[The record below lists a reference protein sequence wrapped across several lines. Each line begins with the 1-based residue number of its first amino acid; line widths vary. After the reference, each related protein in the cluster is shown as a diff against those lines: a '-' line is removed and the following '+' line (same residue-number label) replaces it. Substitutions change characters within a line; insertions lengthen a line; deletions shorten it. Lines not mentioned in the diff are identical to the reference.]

1 MEPLN
6 TDNRAFSLI
15 EVLLAITLFAMF
27 SVGTFYVAA
36 DTIQQDARVQLDTEA
51 LQYAQEGI
59 EATRNIRDRSY
70 LALTNG
76 DHGLNFTSDIW
87 SFVQAPEIVD
97 GFYNRTITISDV
109 YRDSSGNITGIG
121 DFDPETKHV
130 ESKVEWTWK
139 GALPRSVRLETYL
152 TNWSADDWIQTT
164 CTEFNGGTLDGVE
177 VEASPAPPADNCLIE
192 LEFIEAP
199 SSFYTSADIG
209 EHGNDVVV
217 DGNYAYVAT
226 SKTNTGLT
234 IVDLSDAE
242 NPMIISQLDISGKGR
257 TITKD
262 GNYVYMGV
270 EKSTEG
276 LAIVNVENPT
286 GPILTKSFNVGG
298 YGNQPVVSG
307 NTLYM
312 GVNADEGFI
321 SVDITDKSN
330 PSQLDSLEIDDEE
343 VKVVHL
349 NGNHAYLG
357 SSEDDEGLTV
367 VDISNPSSLNI
378 VTSLDVGEEV
388 NAIEISGAFAF
399 LGTEESND
407 SLIVVNISNPAGPS
421 VVTSMD
427 VGGEIQ
433 DLVMLGTYLYAAVDD
448 NEAGLAVINIENP
461 AAPTL
466 SYNFDLNGKGT
477 GIDTA
482 GSYVYI
488 TLDVNNR
495 GLVIVETLSP
505 SLATSGNYAS
515 SISDTGSDT
524 TRYNFI
530 EWDHASVPG
539 GTVRFQ
545 IRTADSVANMT
556 SATWVGSDG
565 TNATY
570 YENSRTAISLDP
582 SRTGQRYSQFKA
594 FIDSDG
600 ATTPTIESV
609 RINYN
614 P

>member
-1 MEPLN
+1 
-6 TDNRAFSLI
+6 
-15 EVLLAITLFAMF
+15 MF

-76 DHGLNFTSDIW
+76 DHGLDLTSDVW
-87 SFVQAPEIVD
+87 SFVQAPELVD

-109 YRDSSGNITGIG
+109 YRDASGDIAVTG

-139 GALPRSVRLETYL
+139 GALPRSVRFETYL
-152 TNWSADDWIQTT
+152 SNWSADDWIQTT
-164 CTEFNGGTLDGVE
+164 CTEFSGGTLDGVE
-177 VEASPAPPADNCLIE
+177 VVASPAPPLDNCLIQ

-199 SSFYTSADIG
+199 SSFYTSVDIG
-209 EHGNDVVV
+209 EHGSDVVV
-217 DGNYAYVAT
+217 DGNYVYVAT
-226 SKTNTGLT
+226 SKTQTGLT
-234 IVDLSDAE
+234 IVDVSDAG
-242 NPMIISQLDISGKGR
+242 NPVIVSQLDINGKGR
-257 TITKD
+257 YITKD
-262 GNYVYMGV
+262 GNYVYVGV
-270 EKSTEG
+270 EKSTKG
-276 LAIVNVENPT
+276 LAIVNVTNPAS
-286 GPILTKSFNVGG
+286 PVLTKSFNVGG

-312 GVNADEGFI
+312 GVDDEDEGFI
-321 SVDITDKSN
+321 SVDITTKSS
-330 PSQLDSLEIDDEE
+330 PLLLDSLSISNEPAQ
-343 VKVVHL
+343 VVHL
-349 NGNHAYLG
+349 NGNYALIG
-357 SSEDDEGLTV
+357 SSEDDQGLTV
-367 VDISNPSSLNI
+367 VDISNPSSLSV

-399 LGTEESND
+399 LGTEESDD
-407 SLIVVNISNPAGPS
+407 SLMGVNISNPAS
-421 VVTSMD
+421 LSMVTSLD

-433 DLVMLGTYLYAAVDD
+433 DLMMLGTYLYAAVDD
-448 NEAGLAVINIENP
+448 NQAGLAVINIENP
-461 AAPTL
+461 SLPTL
-466 SYNFDLNGKGT
+466 SYNFDLDGKGT
-477 GIDTA
+477 GIDA
-482 GSYVYI
+482 VGSYVYI

-505 SLATSGNYAS
+505 SLSTSGNYTS
-515 SISDTGSDT
+515 SISDTGSET

-530 EWDHASVPG
+530 EWDHVPVPG

-545 IRTADSVANMT
+545 IRTADSSANVA

-570 YENSRTAISLDP
+570 YENSRTAIILDP
-582 SRTGQRYSQFKA
+582 SRIGQRYIQFKA